1 MKMNCQRPFIR
12 KSHMIVSRFD
22 YLLKVRT
29 ADIQAYRRVL
39 AEQISALSHL
49 AGTSINVATEAV
61 REGG

>member
-1 MKMNCQRPFIR
+1 
-12 KSHMIVSRFD
+12 MIVSRFD